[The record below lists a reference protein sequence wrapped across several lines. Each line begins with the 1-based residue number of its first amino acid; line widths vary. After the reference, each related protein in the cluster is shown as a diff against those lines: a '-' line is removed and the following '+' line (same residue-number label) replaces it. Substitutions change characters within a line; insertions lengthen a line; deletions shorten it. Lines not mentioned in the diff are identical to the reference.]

1 MKTIINTLAT
11 ILLFAGI
18 VMMAGSAGDCDGA
31 CVEQANTIGQMLMYA
46 GVGLAFFV
54 TGSLILIR
62 NTSEI

>member
-31 CVEQANTIGQMLMYA
+31 CVEQANTISQMLMYA

-54 TGSLILIR
+54 TGALILIR

>member
-31 CVEQANTIGQMLMYA
+31 CVEQANTIGEMLMYA

-54 TGSLILIR
+54 TGALILIR

>member
-11 ILLFAGI
+11 ILVFAGI

>member
-31 CVEQANTIGQMLMYA
+31 CVEQANTIGEMLMYA

-62 NTSEI
+62 NTNEI

>member
-54 TGSLILIR
+54 TGALILIR
-62 NTSEI
+62 NHSEI

>member
-1 MKTIINTLAT
+1 MKTIVNTLAA
-11 ILLFAGI
+11 ILLFVGI

>member
-54 TGSLILIR
+54 TGALILIR
-62 NTSEI
+62 NTNEI